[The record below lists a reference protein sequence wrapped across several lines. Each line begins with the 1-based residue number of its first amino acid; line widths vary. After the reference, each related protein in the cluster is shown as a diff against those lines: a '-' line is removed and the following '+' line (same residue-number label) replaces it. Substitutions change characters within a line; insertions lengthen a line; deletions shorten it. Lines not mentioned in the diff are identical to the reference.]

1 MVDCKKNQVKYKTPS
16 GKRACRK
23 KRSKKSYIR
32 KSKRKS
38 TGKKKSSKKR
48 KSSKKS
54 SKKRKSP
61 KKSSKKSKKGSKKR
75 KSSKKSSKKRKSPKR
90 KSTGKRGKAHPKQTY
105 LKSEKKTPNKLT
117 LENCV
122 KSFHIDHVRAVAK
135 QFEVPMGTK
144 MEMCSAI
151 MRKMDSGKGSSDYE
165 GLGDLFE
172 ERESEAKRPVHVRF

>member
-1 MVDCKKNQVKYKTPS
+1 VKYKTPS

-75 KSSKKSSKKRKSPKR
+75 KSSKKSSKKRKSPKRKSPKR

>member
-1 MVDCKKNQVKYKTPS
+1 MVNVLVEKNVLKNHILGKVNVNPLVKRNHPKNANHQ
-16 GKRACRK
+16 KRVL
-23 KRSKKSYIR
+23 
-32 KSKRKS
+32 
-38 TGKKKSSKKR
+38 
-48 KSSKKS
+48 
-54 SKKRKSP
+54 KKRKSP

-172 ERESEAKRPVHVRF
+172 ERESEAKRPVHVIF